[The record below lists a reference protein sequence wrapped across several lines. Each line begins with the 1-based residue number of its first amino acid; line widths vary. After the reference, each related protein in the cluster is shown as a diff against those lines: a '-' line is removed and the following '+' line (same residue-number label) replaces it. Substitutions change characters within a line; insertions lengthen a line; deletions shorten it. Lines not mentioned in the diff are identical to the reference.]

1 MKGQAVSLQRSDLTL
16 LIFSGRIGVLVAV
29 AVVALAHTVQAQD
42 MEPRA
47 YSPSPLGTNFLAV
60 AIGNSRG
67 AVLFDPTVPVT
78 DAQADLNSATV
89 GYARTFALG
98 SRQGLVA
105 ALLPYVRGD
114 IAGTVFE
121 ESRRVERSGLADV
134 RVKVSINLVGTEAMT
149 REEFAKAPRR
159 TIVGASLT
167 VQAPTGQYDETKLIN
182 IGTNRWSFKPEV
194 GVSVPLGRWYL
205 DAYAGAWFFTAND
218 RFYPG
223 NATRRQ
229 DPLTV
234 LQTHVSYVFKSHAW
248 VAIDAT
254 WYGGGAATVGSNP
267 PSTRQSNSRAG
278 ATFALPLTRSQS
290 LKFAASTGTSTRTG
304 TDFRTYLVGWQLMWF
319 D

>member
-1 MKGQAVSLQRSDLTL
+1 MKGQAVSLQRSDPTL

-29 AVVALAHTVQAQD
+29 RGGRADAHGPGTGHGAARLLALATRDELPGGGDRQLSAV
-42 MEPRA
+42 RSCSNSN
-47 YSPSPLGTNFLAV
+47 SPGYH
-60 AIGNSRG
+60 
-67 AVLFDPTVPVT
+67 

-105 ALLPYVRGD
+105 GLLPDVRGD

-182 IGTNRWSFKPEV
+182 IGTHRWSFKPEV
-194 GVSVPLGRWYL
+194 GVSVPLGR
-205 DAYAGAWFFTAND
+205 
-218 RFYPG
+218 P
-223 NATRRQ
+223 
-229 DPLTV
+229 
-234 LQTHVSYVFKSHAW
+234 
-248 VAIDAT
+248 
-254 WYGGGAATVGSNP
+254 
-267 PSTRQSNSRAG
+267 
-278 ATFALPLTRSQS
+278 
-290 LKFAASTGTSTRTG
+290 
-304 TDFRTYLVGWQLMWF
+304 
-319 D
+319 